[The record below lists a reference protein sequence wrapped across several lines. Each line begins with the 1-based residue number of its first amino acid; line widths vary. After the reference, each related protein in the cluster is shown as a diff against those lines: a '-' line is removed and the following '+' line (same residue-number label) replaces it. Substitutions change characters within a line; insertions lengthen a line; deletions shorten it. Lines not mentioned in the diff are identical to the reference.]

1 MLDDEKCLCGSGR
14 IYGIC
19 CKPFSGMKIED
30 YKRERESKNYIKA
43 YYIAIAMLT
52 DYLVEIK
59 KHTNRIL
66 KDNPANWEIHTSSRY
81 KRIIGTGR
89 PHFLQHSG
97 RKY

>member
-1 MLDDEKCLCGSGR
+1 MMKNVFADLGTR
-14 IYGIC
+14 YGIC

-66 KDNPANWEIHTSSRY
+66 
-81 KRIIGTGR
+81 RIIRQLGNSY
-89 PHFLQHSG
+89 FI
-97 RKY
+97 KI

>member
-1 MLDDEKCLCGSGR
+1 
-14 IYGIC
+14 
-19 CKPFSGMKIED
+19 MKIED

-66 KDNPANWEIHTSSRY
+66 KDNRQLGIHTSSRY

>member
-1 MLDDEKCLCGSGR
+1 
-14 IYGIC
+14 
-19 CKPFSGMKIED
+19 MKIED

-66 KDNPANWEIHTSSRY
+66 KDNRP
-81 KRIIGTGR
+81 IGKFILHQDINALSELATA
-89 PHFLQHSG
+89 FFAHSG